1 MSMPS
6 MLPPERTRARQAR
19 TLVVSAGR
27 SAVRTVAAATDRFR
41 PPPWGIVFLIYHQ
54 VAAPKPGV
62 VNLPLELF
70 TEQMEELA
78 ASRRVIGID
87 DAVSVLNGGDASALG
102 ALNGDRG
109 TPVVLTFD
117 DGTADFVDHAL
128 PVLERLRLPAVLY
141 VATKWVDEQRSFW
154 DDGTVLTWSG
164 VREAASSGV
173 VTIGSHTHGHVHADT
188 TPLDEFVDDLDRSI
202 DLLGTHVGEVPRHFA
217 YPRALPPAPD
227 VDAAVRARF
236 ASAAIG
242 GCQPNVPGETDPY
255 SIWRSP
261 LQVGDAMTWFRRKA
275 DGGMHL
281 EDRIRSSVGAV
292 RAKAGVRSPLGH

>member
-1 MSMPS
+1 MPS
-6 MLPPERTRARQAR
+6 SPSSDLTPARRAR
-19 TLVVSAGR
+19 TLLAGAGR
-27 SAVRTVAAATDRFR
+27 SAVRTVAAAADRFR
-41 PPPWGIVFLIYHQ
+41 PPPRGIVFLIYHQ

-62 VNLPLELF
+62 VNLPLGLF

-78 ASRRVIGID
+78 ASGRVIGID
-87 DAVSVLNGGDASALG
+87 DAVSM
-102 ALNGDRG
+102 LNGDDNPDAGAHRG
-109 TPVVLTFD
+109 DGGAPVVLTFD

-154 DDGTVLTWSG
+154 DDGTLLTWSG
-164 VREAASSGV
+164 VNEAASTGV

-188 TPLDEFVDDLDRSI
+188 TPLDAFVDDLDQSI
-202 DLLGTHVGEVPRHFA
+202 DLLGTHVGEAPRHFA
-217 YPRALPPAPD
+217 YPKALPPSPN

-242 GCQPNVPGETDPY
+242 GCRPNVPGETDPY
-255 SIWRSP
+255 AIWRSP

-275 DGGMHL
+275 AGGMHL